1 MFENEAK
8 EKAKRKIYNFIVSTW
23 GVSQIRTEQTCETVE
38 GVPHFYQYS
47 LEKMW
52 QEGAEYGY
60 KYKEN
65 EWHYIKN
72 GDYPKDNRTVLAL
85 CIVGGEPYPYLAQYW
100 KGSTTAKKDGVDLN
114 WNCWLNNMQRE
125 VVEPYAW
132 REITIPELGLQMP
145 MQEG

>member
-1 MFENEAK
+1 MTEK
-8 EKAKRKIYNFIVSTW
+8 EMAEKYLEELRQKKIPFDVYEVNNQLKIAFIAGLNKA
-23 GVSQIRTEQTCETVE
+23 
-38 GVPHFYQYS
+38 
-47 LEKMW
+47 
-52 QEGAEYGY
+52 
-60 KYKEN
+60 N

-72 GDYPKDNRTVLAL
+72 GDYPKDTKTVLAL

-100 KGSTTAKKDGVDLN
+100 KGFTDAKKNGVDLN

-145 MQEG
+145 MQ

>member
-1 MFENEAK
+1 MFENEAEK
-8 EKAKRKIYNFIVSTW
+8 YADKQIGCGDGYYESTDVEKAFKD
-23 GVSQIRTEQTCETVE
+23 
-38 GVPHFYQYS
+38 
-47 LEKMW
+47 
-52 QEGAEYGY
+52 GAEFGY

-72 GDYPKDNRTVLAL
+72 GDYPKDKKTVLAL

-100 KGSTTAKKDGVDLN
+100 RGFTTAKKNGVDLN

-132 REITIPELGLQMP
+132 REITIPELGLQLP